1 MHMKR
6 YGAVIVAVLVGSFLA
21 GVYATPNL
29 VKLPDFKKVSSVQ
42 ERQQYFIDF
51 MLPKIEAANL
61 QLIVTRQRIQHLAE
75 QYNKNHKLS
84 KADQEWL
91 QEIAQEYSVSPIS
104 FTTRTLNVSTLLNR
118 VDIIP
123 PSLVLAQAINE
134 SAWGT
139 SRFATQ
145 ANNLF
150 GQWCFTEDCGL
161 VPKQRPEGAIYEVQ
175 KFPDVLASVD
185 AYMYNLNT
193 NDVFQPFRDLRAQLR
208 ASGQPLTGMALAPGL
223 LNYSQRKQDYVDS
236 IQAGITNYDLAKY
249 DNLNR

>member
-1 MHMKR
+1 MKR
-6 YGAVIVAVLVGSFLA
+6 YGAVLVTVLVGSFLA

-29 VKLPDFKKVSSVQ
+29 VKLPDFKKVSSTEQ
-42 ERQQYFIDF
+42 RQQYFIDF

-61 QLIVTRQRIQHLAE
+61 QILVTRQRIQHLAK
-75 QYNKNHKLS
+75 QYDATHKLD
-84 KADQEWL
+84 KADQNWL
-91 QEIAQEYSVSPIS
+91 QEIALQYGLSE
-104 FTTRTLNVSTLLNR
+104 FKFNGRTLDIATLLNR

-145 ANNLF
+145 ANNIF
-150 GQWCFTEDCGL
+150 GQWCFTPNCGL
-161 VPKQRPEGAIYEVQ
+161 VPKKRPDGATYEVQ

-193 NDVFQPFRDLRAQLR
+193 NPVFQSFRDLRAQLR
-208 ASGQPLTGMALAPGL
+208 ASGQVITGPALVPGL
-223 LNYSQRKQDYVDS
+223 VDYSQRKEDYVNS
-236 IQAGITNYDLAKY
+236 IEAGISNYNLAQY

>member
-1 MHMKR
+1 MKR
-6 YGAVIVAVLVGSFLA
+6 YGAALVIVLVGSFLA
-21 GVYATPNL
+21 GVYATPSL
-29 VKLPDFKKVSSVQ
+29 VKLPDFKKVSSTEQ
-42 ERQQYFIDF
+42 RQQYFIDF

-61 QLIVTRQRIQHLAE
+61 QLLVTRQRIEHLAN
-75 QYNKNHKLS
+75 QYNQHHHLDR
-84 KADQEWL
+84 ADKEWL
-91 QEIAQEYSVSPIS
+91 QEMAQQYQVAP
-104 FTTRTLNVSTLLNR
+104 FKFNTKTLNDAELLNR

-145 ANNLF
+145 ANNIF
-150 GQWCFTEDCGL
+150 GQWCFTAGCGL
-161 VPKQRPEGAIYEVQ
+161 VPYRRPAGAVYEVQ

-193 NDVFQPFRDLRAQLR
+193 NDVFQPFRDLRAQMR
-208 ASGQPLTGMALAPGL
+208 ANGQPMTGIALAQGL

-236 IQAGITNYDLAKY
+236 IDAGISNYNLAQY

>member
-1 MHMKR
+1 MKR
-6 YGAVIVAVLVGSFLA
+6 YGVALAILLAGSFVA
-21 GVYATPNL
+21 GVYAMPSL
-29 VKLPDFKKVSSVQ
+29 VQLPDFKKVTSSTQ
-42 ERQQYFIDF
+42 QKQQYFIDF

-61 QLIVTRQRIQHLAE
+61 QLLVTRQRIQHLAE
-75 QYNKNHKLS
+75 SYDRYGRID

-91 QEIAQEYSVSPIS
+91 QEIAEEYQVPPFQFKS
-104 FTTRTLNVSTLLNR
+104 RTLDISALLNR

-139 SRFATQ
+139 SRFAQQ
-145 ANNLF
+145 ANNIF
-150 GQWCFTEDCGL
+150 GQWCFTPDCGL
-161 VPKQRPEGAIYEVQ
+161 VPAQRPAGASYEVQ

-193 NDVFQPFRDLRAQLR
+193 NPVFQPFRTLRAQLR
-208 ASGQPLTGMALAPGL
+208 ASGQPLTGQSLVPGL
-223 LNYSQRKQDYVDS
+223 MNYSQRHQDYIDS
-236 IQAGITNYDLAKY
+236 IQAGITNYNLAQY